1 MKYLKKYNIFE
12 STDDTTK
19 YGIYDWF
26 EDLKRFQ
33 WARNQ
38 KSMVSESSLKKWSD
52 HFIGEGYWE
61 KVKDLVDKMF
71 IAMSKVDTDYI
82 NDRMYDVY
90 DEIPGS
96 KENWT
101 MCCVAYGGYENHDKP
116 NNRKYN
122 GLLSVRNPKEGDK
135 LDIIIHI
142 LKEIVSPTLTI
153 GYPSYV
159 IRQSDEQFYVTDK
172 KWQCKNFNIDD
183 YGIQD
188 GFEYKTDDLHYLALD
203 RRGKGNV
210 YSSDI
215 KKKKDY
221 SIDKILDMHKPCV
234 TINIGGHGDS
244 HLTGKMNLKK
254 LESDIDEV
262 LPAILPTLDYEEVI
276 FDSSRGDRHFDD
288 DSDVYDYTI
297 KILLNF

>member
-1 MKYLKKYNIFE
+1 
-12 STDDTTK
+12 
-19 YGIYDWF
+19 
-26 EDLKRFQ
+26 
-33 WARNQ
+33 
-38 KSMVSESSLKKWSD
+38 
-52 HFIGEGYWE
+52 
-61 KVKDLVDKMF
+61 
-71 IAMSKVDTDYI
+71 
-82 NDRMYDVY
+82 MYDVY
-90 DEIPGS
+90 DEIPSG
-96 KENWT
+96 KEKWT
-101 MCCVAYGGYENHDKP
+101 MCCVAYGDYENHDKP

-122 GLLSVRNPKEGDK
+122 GMIYVKNPKDDSK

-188 GFEYKTDDLHYLALD
+188 GFEYKTDD

-221 SIDKILDMHKPCV
+221 SIDKILDMYKPCI
-234 TINIGGHGDS
+234 TINIGGYQDPHS
-244 HLTGKMNLKK
+244 TGKMNLRK
-254 LESDIDEV
+254 LESGIDEV
-262 LPAILPTLDYEEVI
+262 LPSILPTLDYEEVI
-276 FDSSRGDRHFDD
+276 FDSSRGDRRFDD
-288 DSDVYDYTI
+288 DMDVYDYTI
-297 KILLNF
+297 KILLK